1 MIEIQNLS
9 FSYGSRP
16 ILQNASFTL
25 EQGECVAV
33 LGNNGAGKSTL
44 VSCISRLRR
53 PSSGSV
59 LIDGVPASQM
69 TRNELAQQVSYVA
82 QKNELAHTTVF
93 DAVLL
98 GRKPHMKWGPS
109 DVDYDVAEHALRAVG
124 MEDCRLRYMN
134 QLSGGEQQKVML
146 ARAIAQEPKLMLLDE
161 PTSSLDPR
169 NQYESM
175 ELIRHCAHD
184 HHIAVLVVIHDLNL
198 ALRFCDRFLFLKD
211 GAVFASGGQE
221 AVTSENIQ
229 AVYGMEAT
237 VEQFDGIPMVIPRFQ
252 RHESS

>member
-1 MIEIQNLS
+1 MIQVENLS
-9 FSYGSRP
+9 FSYGSHS
-16 ILQNASFTL
+16 ILRNVSFFL

-59 LIDGVPASQM
+59 LIDGTPVSQM
-69 TRNELAQQVSYVA
+69 PRSQLAQQISYVA

-109 DVDYDVAEHALRAVG
+109 AVDYDVAEHALRAVG

>member
-1 MIEIQNLS
+1 MIQVDNLS
-9 FSYGSRP
+9 FSYGSHS
-16 ILQNASFTL
+16 ILRNVSFFL

-59 LIDGVPASQM
+59 LIDGVPVSQM

>member
-1 MIEIQNLS
+1 
-9 FSYGSRP
+9 
-16 ILQNASFTL
+16 
-25 EQGECVAV
+25 
-33 LGNNGAGKSTL
+33 
-44 VSCISRLRR
+44 
-53 PSSGSV
+53 
-59 LIDGVPASQM
+59 M

-161 PTSSLDPR
+161 PTSNLDPR

-175 ELIRHCAHD
+175 ELIRHCAHG

-211 GAVFASGGQE
+211 GTVYASGGRE
-221 AVTSENIQ
+221 AVTPENIR
-229 AVYGMEAT
+229 AVYGMEAA
-237 VEQFDGIPMVIPRFQ
+237 VEQFDGIPMVIPHFHS
-252 RHESS
+252 HEPT

>member
-1 MIEIQNLS
+1 MIEVQNLS
-9 FSYGSRP
+9 FSFGNRP
-16 ILQNASFTL
+16 VLQNVNLSL
-25 EQGECVAV
+25 KQGECVAV
-33 LGNNGAGKSTL
+33 LGDNGAGKSTL

-59 LIDGVPASQM
+59 LIDGTPVSQM

-82 QKNELAHTTVF
+82 QKNELAHSTVF

-124 MEDCRLRYMN
+124 MEDCRLRYMS

-161 PTSSLDPR
+161 PTSSLDLR

-175 ELIRHCAHD
+175 ELIRHCAHG
-184 HHIAVLVVIHDLNL
+184 HNIAVLVVIHDLNL

-211 GAVFASGGQE
+211 GTVFASGGRE
-221 AVTSENIQ
+221 AVTPENIR
-229 AVYGMEAT
+229 AVYGIET
-237 VEQFDGIPMVIPRFQ
+237 SVEQFDGLPMVIPHFH
-252 RHESS
+252 RHESP